1 MASTTKYAG
10 TVTQTTGGHYVSFDY
25 LNNIRNAAEN
35 SHAVSS
41 ILIQG
46 KSETKNRPST
56 ISCTGFG
63 FNLPLGAEPTKII
76 VEYRHRKNTGS
87 DYSSKYPKRVVNIP
101 APTISLLG
109 VSGFSGKGVAPT
121 TSMKTNTKTFNVKGK
136 ITRAQ
141 LNSGNFG
148 CRINYPTNT
157 NKWNG
162 YLRISYVRV
171 RVEYVLSDY
180 TVKVDAIDGYNN
192 EAFDVTL
199 RVSNKNLTRY
209 NPSLTLT
216 TPVGFTYESYE
227 GTGKIT
233 KVNNT
238 TYRWEPNVG
247 GSGTSNVTLRF
258 TPSVTYPSGSD
269 VFTGSFT
276 LSESLNG
283 ANATK
288 TISIREKPQTG
299 EETGTG
305 EQGKQINK
313 DTDKYED
320 ILKVVENEA
329 FKLDMDFSTVDWE
342 NEDIHIVLRIDNGE
356 WYCLAR
362 ETFDENTPTTGI
374 LQYKLP
380 YHSSWHNYDVHP
392 IDITDTDITED
403 KKINCEFRIL
413 SFSATFYNVDRQRN
427 EKNEGNYVMEIYSID
442 IYTSEPTGTFHKFLR
457 VQVRPSEESF
467 STPNYTFLTISEEEF
482 DRLGT
487 GYPYVFQSDVKHTT
501 TNLSELD
508 FYKNNRLGVF
518 NNAIEDNITITTST
532 DPETGEVT
540 ETVTDSTDY
549 ANLTNAEIF
558 NNAEYWSNAPTTV
571 NEYNNLECEFTY
583 NENYPLYLIF
593 TGDYPET
600 TTYGYDMGTIT
611 HNNPAII
618 EKQVYKGREATGN
631 YPEPI
636 TNLLDENIAETSIPN
651 LDTTETIILYDFPLE
666 EEYGTDET
674 HSIRGIE
681 VTGTIE
687 QADEMVLSAKLVS
700 PSGETGERTI
710 ILNNQD
716 TTDSQT
722 EFRFGGLGDLWGF
735 QTTDLTSLEDWEV
748 QIFAN
753 NILLEEEANLNFGD
767 IRIGFYIEQLQE
779 QLINVKVNGE
789 DLSYYGAFI
798 EDAQIPEGLDTDTSF
813 LSIDGTDT
821 NDAYRQNIREKT
833 IELEM
838 SIGECDLQ
846 TSTDMLRQLTKLL
859 VNEKDEYNRPIPNT
873 IEFSHYP
880 DVYFE
885 YIMTDTMDISTSA
898 GAYNIKAKL
907 TIPAGTAY
915 SKQNTSTN
923 ITGFVQGIAS
933 VNPVISLKAQDNV
946 ITLQETVT
954 GQKFTIGYD
963 GDWQTGI
970 VEIDCEER
978 KVYHKTNEDDTEPTD
993 LSRYVDFNSDWF
1005 NLHGEYNF
1013 NASGCTVRKVE
1024 FTERW

>member
-1 MASTTKYAG
+1 LS
-10 TVTQTTGGHYVSFDY
+10 
-25 LNNIRNAAEN
+25 NIRNAAED

-41 ILIQG
+41 VLIQG

-56 ISCTGFG
+56 ISCTGFN

-87 DYSSKYPKRVVNIP
+87 DYSSKYPKRVLNIP

-109 VSGFSGKGVAPT
+109 VSGFSAKGVAPT
-121 TSMKTNTKTFNVKGK
+121 TTMKTNTKTFNVKGK
-136 ITRAQ
+136 ISRAQ
-141 LNSGNFG
+141 LNSSGFG

-180 TVKVDAIDGYNN
+180 TVKVDAVDGYNN
-192 EAFDVTL
+192 EPFDVTL
-199 RVSNKNLTRY
+199 RISNKNLTRY
-209 NPSLTLT
+209 NPTLTLT

-238 TYRWEPNVG
+238 TYRWEPMVG
-247 GSGTSNVTLRF
+247 GSGSSNVTVRF

-269 VFTGSFT
+269 VFTGTFT

-283 ANATK
+283 SNATK
-288 TISIREKPQTG
+288 TVSIREKPQTD
-299 EETGTG
+299 EETEEEKAPTIDDDAKSNIVEFHQVKQSEVITVEATLPEKNGICFAFQVNRDG
-305 EQGKQINK
+305 ELNYEPV
-313 DTDKYED
+313 DTL
-320 ILKVVENEA
+320 I
-329 FKLDMDFSTVDWE
+329 DW
-342 NEDIHIVLRIDNGE
+342 
-356 WYCLAR
+356 
-362 ETFDENTPTTGI
+362 TFDWIPVMGYNPIHGFSSPSSQFTRFKEDSVGLYVI
-374 LQYKLP
+374 L
-380 YHSSWHNYDVHP
+380 
-392 IDITDTDITED
+392 
-403 KKINCEFRIL
+403 
-413 SFSATFYNVDRQRN
+413 
-427 EKNEGNYVMEIYSID
+427 
-442 IYTSEPTGTFHKFLR
+442 IYTYKNDWYWETYQDETPLISYYFECLPTESQLSVPNFTVLEPT
-457 VQVRPSEESF
+457 
-467 STPNYTFLTISEEEF
+467 EEEL

-487 GYPYVFQSDVKHTT
+487 GYSYVLQSDIKHTT
-501 TNLSELD
+501 SDTYERD
-508 FYKNNRLGVF
+508 WYKNNRLAVF
-518 NNAIEDNITITTST
+518 NNPISANITITETT

-540 ETVTDSTDY
+540 ETITDSTDY
-549 ANLTNAEIF
+549 VNLTNAEIF

-636 TNLLDENIAETSIPN
+636 SNLLDENIAETSIPN
-651 LDTTETIILYDFPLE
+651 LDTTETIVLYDFPLDE
-666 EEYGTDET
+666 DYGTDET

-687 QADEMVLSAKLVS
+687 QADKMVLSAKLVS

-710 ILNNQD
+710 IINNQD
-716 TTDSQT
+716 TIDSQT

-735 QTTDLTSLEDWEV
+735 QTTDLTHLNDWEV

-798 EDAQIPEGLDTDTSF
+798 EDAKIPEGLDTDTSF

-898 GAYNIKAKL
+898 GSYNIKAKL

-963 GDWQTGI
+963 GNWQTGI

-993 LSRYVDFNSDWF
+993 LSKYVDFNSDWF

>member
-1 MASTTKYAG
+1 MTESE
-10 TVTQTTGGHYVSFDY
+10 TGGQYYEDNDF
-25 LNNIRNAAEN
+25 
-35 SHAVSS
+35 
-41 ILIQG
+41 
-46 KSETKNRPST
+46 
-56 ISCTGFG
+56 
-63 FNLPLGAEPTKII
+63 EPVIEIPQII
-76 VEYRHRKNTGS
+76 INEEFEY
-87 DYSSKYPKRVVNIP
+87 
-101 APTISLLG
+101 
-109 VSGFSGKGVAPT
+109 
-121 TSMKTNTKTFNVKGK
+121 
-136 ITRAQ
+136 
-141 LNSGNFG
+141 
-148 CRINYPTNT
+148 
-157 NKWNG
+157 
-162 YLRISYVRV
+162 
-171 RVEYVLSDY
+171 
-180 TVKVDAIDGYNN
+180 
-192 EAFDVTL
+192 TL
-199 RVSNKNLTRY
+199 
-209 NPSLTLT
+209 
-216 TPVGFTYESYE
+216 
-227 GTGKIT
+227 
-233 KVNNT
+233 
-238 TYRWEPNVG
+238 
-247 GSGTSNVTLRF
+247 
-258 TPSVTYPSGSD
+258 
-269 VFTGSFT
+269 T
-276 LSESLNG
+276 LSESMQNIIMQDIYQYGLNENWWNG
-283 ANATK
+283 SFEDTK
-288 TISIREKPQTG
+288 NTIKQSFAIVFGTYTPDTLSVNGKISHKLRSNWYKNNSIH
-299 EETGTG
+299 
-305 EQGKQINK
+305 
-313 DTDKYED
+313 
-320 ILKVVENEA
+320 ILKNISSDGITLTLKSDSVGYDKIPLGVHGLSISGTDYFEYYKEYNDGWEFI
-329 FKLDMDFSTVDWE
+329 FKPEESDLTVP
-342 NEDIHIVLRIDNGE
+342 NFTVL
-356 WYCLAR
+356 
-362 ETFDENTPTTGI
+362 
-374 LQYKLP
+374 
-380 YHSSWHNYDVHP
+380 
-392 IDITDTDITED
+392 
-403 KKINCEFRIL
+403 
-413 SFSATFYNVDRQRN
+413 
-427 EKNEGNYVMEIYSID
+427 
-442 IYTSEPTGTFHKFLR
+442 EPT
-457 VQVRPSEESF
+457 
-467 STPNYTFLTISEEEF
+467 EEEL

-487 GYPYVFQSDVKHTT
+487 GYPYVLQSSVKHTT
-501 TNLSELD
+501 SDTYERD
-508 FYKNNRLGVF
+508 WYKNNRLGVF
-518 NNAIEDNITITTST
+518 NNAISSNITITTET
-532 DPETGEVT
+532 DPDTGEVT

-558 NNAEYWSNAPTTV
+558 NNAEYWSNAPTIV

-600 TTYGYDMGTIT
+600 ATYGYDRGTIT

-618 EKQVYKGREATGN
+618 EKAVYSKREPTGN

-636 TNLLDENIAETSIPN
+636 SNLLDENIAETSIPN
-651 LDTTETIILYDFPLE
+651 LDTTETIVLYDFPLE

-716 TTDSQT
+716 TIDSET
-722 EFRFGGLGDLWGF
+722 EFKFGGLGDLWGF
-735 QTTDLTSLEDWEV
+735 QTTDLTHLNDWEV

-779 QLINVKVNGE
+779 QLINVRVNGE

-798 EDAQIPEGLDTDTSF
+798 EDVEIPEGLDTDTSF

-873 IEFSHYP
+873 IEFTHYP

-885 YIMTDTMDISTSA
+885 YIMTDTMDIKTSA
-898 GAYNIKAKL
+898 GAYTIKAKL

-978 KVYHKTNEDDTEPTD
+978 KVYHRTNEDDTEPTD
-993 LSRYVDFNSDWF
+993 LSKYVDFNSDWF